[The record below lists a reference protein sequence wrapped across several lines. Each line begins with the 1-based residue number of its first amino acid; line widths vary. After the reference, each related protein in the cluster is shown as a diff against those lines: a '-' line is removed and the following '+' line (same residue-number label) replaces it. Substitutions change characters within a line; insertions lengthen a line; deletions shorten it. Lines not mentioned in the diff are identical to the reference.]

1 MLKELKKQGKGARTW
16 WSLSELILKSS
27 IIIVIRFH
35 IQLPERCLQRSHA
48 CYDFL
53 SHLLEI
59 VFLALWYFMVKVFHI
74 FIMRT
79 GASADRVA
87 VAIWV
92 LVNLN
97 TLSECWLCS
106 VLKISYVVIDTK
118 CSHSSRSVSASWFRL
133 SFFNLG
139 FVQILGWFCIQQFHS
154 FGSRYLSVGQR
165 C

>member
-16 WSLSELILKSS
+16 LSLSELTLKSN
-27 IIIVIRFH
+27 IIIRFH
-35 IQLPERCLQRSHA
+35 IQLPEGCVHGSYA
-48 CYDFL
+48 CYKVL
-53 SHLLEI
+53 SHLVEI
-59 VFLALWYFMVKVFHI
+59 VFLALWYFVVKVLHI
-74 FIMRT
+74 LVMRT

-92 LVNLN
+92 LVNLD
-97 TLSECWLCS
+97 TLSECRLCS

-118 CSHSSRSVSASWFRL
+118 CSHSSGSVWCLRL

-139 FVQILGWFCIQQFHS
+139 FVQILSRFCIQQLHS
-154 FGSRYLSVGQR
+154 FGSRYFSVGQW